1 MTMDTR
7 TTMDITQVIWA
18 IRALR
23 PQDQHRI
30 LRLLVQSD
38 TRIAEHRSLI
48 DWIYTYGHLIDIET
62 GEFQHDKHFYPLA

>member
-1 MTMDTR
+1 MDTR
-7 TTMDITQVIWA
+7 TTMDVTQVIRA
-18 IRALR
+18 IRVLR

-38 TRIAEHRSLI
+38 TRIAEHRSVI

>member
-7 TTMDITQVIWA
+7 TTMDVTQVIRA
-18 IRALR
+18 IRVLR

-38 TRIAEHRSLI
+38 TRIAEHRSVI